1 MQVIKRDG
9 KVVDFDQSKIKKYK
23 SAENKRKIYKNAF

>member
-1 MQVIKRDG
+1 MSFLLQKN
-9 KVVDFDQSKIKKYK
+9 KNKKYK